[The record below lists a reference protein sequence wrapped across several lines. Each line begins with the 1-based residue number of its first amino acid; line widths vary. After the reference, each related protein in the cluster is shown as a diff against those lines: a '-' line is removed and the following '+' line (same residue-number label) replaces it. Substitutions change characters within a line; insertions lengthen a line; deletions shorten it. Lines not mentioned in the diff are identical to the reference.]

1 MLEAKQGIS
10 IIRLEPGV
18 RHAEVRSLLLKI
30 YVITGW
36 SLPELEIRKIL
47 ADQFEKLLLE
57 SYFDFTSSQIE
68 FAFRTY
74 GAKENF
80 GKELNLGF
88 IRTVLDE
95 YKGVYQEGRKYV
107 KESPQ
112 NASGERI
119 LSDED
124 MDNEIRAK
132 IQSYLGYLWEGKEN
146 ALYLDHWAEILIK
159 DGFIKE
165 ANQAFDFF
173 AYCLTNQIKTIYVKD

>member
-1 MLEAKQGIS
+1 MLEAKQGTS